1 MENGTMSVI
10 GAIEVLDEVEIFDL
24 MRDWS
29 NVMQGVN
36 DETRL
41 VDDLNTSQVSDNVMM
56 SVKFNGP
63 NAVKTDLEK
72 LDVVERRMENG
83 TMSVIGAIEVL
94 DEVDKD
100 RAKEMVEEI
109 KAEEKEVGDDGSE
122 VNEGAVEGI
131 IEGQPAIEIEPE
143 GDIRG

>member
-1 MENGTMSVI
+1 
-10 GAIEVLDEVEIFDL
+10 
-24 MRDWS
+24 
-29 NVMQGVN
+29 
-36 DETRL
+36 
-41 VDDLNTSQVSDNVMM
+41 
-56 SVKFNGP
+56 
-63 NAVKTDLEK
+63 
-72 LDVVERRMENG
+72 MENG